1 MRPDGSS
8 SRLIL
13 NSFGRSS
20 PRFSRCRR
28 ARPGRRRRDVED
40 DDLLQGFFE
49 ESAELLADFEE
60 CLLQLETNP
69 NDQELL
75 NKSFR
80 AIHTIKGN
88 SGMLGFERIGAVAH
102 SVEDLLGRLR
112 KHEMPLTRPAA
123 DLLLRSADVIKRL
136 FAAARGGQGD
146 ETDGDELKQAL
157 HEFLERGVD
166 GPAVSRSV
174 AESGPTSDIRPHEEV
189 PKIGELLLEAQA
201 ITPIQ
206 LDEALRKQKKV
217 GEILIEDRATSPP
230 HVARAL
236 EQQVELQHKQ
246 DSSTIRVSTEKVD
259 KLINL
264 VGELVI
270 TQSIINQ
277 NVAAL
282 GPARAGLLE
291 GVVGQMDRNL
301 RELQERVMAVRM
313 LPIGTVFR
321 RFPRVVRDLA
331 KECGKTIVLQ
341 IHGEETELDKTVIER
356 ISDPMTHLIRNAVDH
371 GIEPPDR
378 RLALGKPAEGRIQL
392 DAYHQGGSIFIEVAD
407 DGRGLDRSRILRKA
421 TEQGLIS
428 GDESLTDDQVYRLI
442 FQPGFSTAERV
453 TDVSGRG
460 VGMDVVIRNIEGL
473 GGSIVI
479 ATEAGRGTR
488 FTIKLPLTLAIM
500 DGLSIQ
506 VGDEVYIIPLLSITE
521 SIRPKPADLGT
532 VVGRGEVVNVR
543 GQALPIVRLYE
554 RLDVTPKIYDPAQG
568 LLVIVEQEGRRIAL
582 LVDELLGQQQ
592 VVIKSLETNYR
603 KVPGV
608 SGATILGDGRV
619 AMILDI
625 PGLIR
630 LASGSHVLR
639 LAA

>member
-1 MRPDGSS
+1 M
-8 SRLIL
+8 
-13 NSFGRSS
+13 
-20 PRFSRCRR
+20 
-28 ARPGRRRRDVED
+28 ED

>member
-1 MRPDGSS
+1 M
-8 SRLIL
+8 
-13 NSFGRSS
+13 
-20 PRFSRCRR
+20 
-28 ARPGRRRRDVED
+28 
-40 DDLLQGFFE
+40 
-49 ESAELLADFEE
+49 
-60 CLLQLETNP
+60 
-69 NDQELL
+69 
-75 NKSFR
+75 
-80 AIHTIKGN
+80 
-88 SGMLGFERIGAVAH
+88 
-102 SVEDLLGRLR
+102 
-112 KHEMPLTRPAA
+112 
-123 DLLLRSADVIKRL
+123 
-136 FAAARGGQGD
+136 
-146 ETDGDELKQAL
+146 
-157 HEFLERGVD
+157 D

-460 VGMDVVIRNIEGL
+460 SGWMSSFGTSKDW

-479 ATEAGRGTR
+479 ATEAGRG
-488 FTIKLPLTLAIM
+488 
-500 DGLSIQ
+500 
-506 VGDEVYIIPLLSITE
+506 
-521 SIRPKPADLGT
+521 
-532 VVGRGEVVNVR
+532 
-543 GQALPIVRLYE
+543 
-554 RLDVTPKIYDPAQG
+554 
-568 LLVIVEQEGRRIAL
+568 
-582 LVDELLGQQQ
+582 
-592 VVIKSLETNYR
+592 
-603 KVPGV
+603 PG
-608 SGATILGDGRV
+608 SRSSC
-619 AMILDI
+619 
-625 PGLIR
+625 R
-630 LASGSHVLR
+630 
-639 LAA
+639 

>member
-1 MRPDGSS
+1 M
-8 SRLIL
+8 
-13 NSFGRSS
+13 
-20 PRFSRCRR
+20 
-28 ARPGRRRRDVED
+28 ED

-49 ESAELLADFEE
+49 ESAELLAEFEE

-69 NDQELL
+69 DDQELL
-75 NKSFR
+75 NRSFR

-88 SGMLGFERIGAVAH
+88 SAMLGFDRIAAVAH
-102 SVEDLLGRLR
+102 NVEDLLGRLR
-112 KHEMPLTRPAA
+112 KREIPLTRPAA
-123 DLLLRSADVIKRL
+123 DLLLQSADVIKRL
-136 FAAARGGQGD
+136 FAAARGEPVD
-146 ETDGDELKQAL
+146 ETEGEELRLAL
-157 HEFLERGVD
+157 HAFLTRGED
-166 GPAVSRSV
+166 SHIAIPAVSEASAQGILV
-174 AESGPTSDIRPHEEV
+174 DGEV

-201 ITPIQ
+201 ITTTQ
-206 LDEALRKQKKV
+206 LDEALRKHKKV
-217 GEILIEDRATSPP
+217 GEILVEDRAASPL

-236 EQQVELQHKQ
+236 GQQVELQHKQ
-246 DSSTIRVSTEKVD
+246 DSSTIRVSTDKVD

-277 NVAAL
+277 TVAAF
-282 GPARAGLLE
+282 GPGRAALLE
-291 GVVGQMDRNL
+291 GAVGQMDRNL

-313 LPIGTVFR
+313 LPVGTVFR
-321 RFPRVVRDLA
+321 RFSRVVRDLA
-331 KECGKTIVLQ
+331 KECGKTITLQ
-341 IHGEETELDKTVIER
+341 IKGEETELDKTVIER

-378 RLALGKPAEGRIQL
+378 RLAQGKPAEGRIRL

-407 DGRGLDRSRILRKA
+407 DGRGLDRSKILGKA
-421 TEQGLIS
+421 VEQGLIS
-428 GDESLTDDQVYRLI
+428 ENESLSDDQVYRLI
-442 FQPGFSTAERV
+442 FRPGFSTAEQV

-460 VGMDVVIRNIEGL
+460 VGMDVVVRNIEGL
-473 GGSIVI
+473 GGSIAI

-506 VGDEVYIIPLLSITE
+506 LGDEVYIIPLVSITE
-521 SIRPKPADLGT
+521 SIRPKPADLSS
-532 VVGRGEVVNVR
+532 VVGRGEVVSVR
-543 GQALPIVRLYE
+543 GQALPIIRLYE
-554 RLDVTPKIYDPAQG
+554 QFDVIPNVTDPTQG
-568 LLVIVEQEGRRIAL
+568 LLVIVEREGRRVAL

-608 SGATILGDGRV
+608 SGATIMGDGRV

-630 LASGSHVLR
+630 LASGSQALR
-639 LAA
+639 QAA